1 MIWMAYPWMF
11 GKMTLNRPKIAVSS
25 CLLGHEVRF
34 DGGHKNSR
42 YVSDTLSQ
50 YFEFVPL
57 CPEVAIGLGIPRP
70 TIRLVE
76 TFPDV
81 VDAVSNADNSLKY
94 TEELRGYGRKMAP
107 QLQEVCGYIFKKDSP
122 SCGMTRVKVY
132 RGEQKMPEKI
142 GVGMYADE
150 IMKALPDLPVEE
162 EGRLQDT
169 RLREN
174 FLERVF
180 LYARWKEFRDQGY
193 SSRGLVEFHT
203 AQKFAVLSHDEQI
216 YRELGRIV
224 AKAGKGDIDECCQ
237 AYIKLLMEGMKVLTT
252 PKKHANVLMHIMGFF
267 KESLSADDKAELIR
281 LIDDHRAELVP
292 VIVPITLINYFRR
305 KYPNEYID
313 GQTYLEPHPPELM
326 LRNML

>member
-1 MIWMAYPWMF
+1 LTASCSTF
-11 GKMTLNRPKIAVSS
+11 GKKTLNRPKIAVSS

-42 YVSDTLSQ
+42 YVSDILSE
-50 YFEFVPL
+50 YFDFVPL
-57 CPEVAIGLGIPRP
+57 CPEVAIGLGVPRP

-76 TFPDV
+76 TAPNV
-81 VDAVSNADNSLKY
+81 IDAVSNADSSLVY
-94 TEELRGYGRKMAP
+94 SRELREYGRKTAP
-107 QLQEVCGYIFKKDSP
+107 QLNNISGYIFKKDSP
-122 SCGMTRVKVY
+122 SCGMSRVKIY
-132 RGEQKMPEKI
+132 RGAQKMPERV
-142 GVGMYADE
+142 GVGLYADE
-150 IMKALPDLPVEE
+150 IMKALPNLPMEE

-180 LYARWKEFRDQGY
+180 LYSRWQAFRDRGY
-193 SSRGLVEFHT
+193 TSRGLVEFHT
-203 AQKFAVLSHDEQI
+203 AQKFAVLAHDETV

-224 AKAGKGDIDECCQ
+224 AKAGEGDISEACE
-237 AYIKLLMEGMKVLTT
+237 AYIALLMKGMSVLTT

-267 KESLSADDKAELIR
+267 KESLSAEDKAELLR
-281 LIDDHRAELVP
+281 LIDAHREGLVP
-292 VIVPITLINYFRR
+292 VIVPITLINYFRK

-326 LRNML
+326 LRNAL

>member
-1 MIWMAYPWMF
+1 
-11 GKMTLNRPKIAVSS
+11 MTDGRPKIGVSS
-25 CLLGHEVRF
+25 CLLGHEVRY

-42 YVSDTLSQ
+42 YVADTLGQ
-50 YFEFVPL
+50 YFDFVPL
-57 CPEVAIGLGIPRP
+57 CPEVAIGLGVPRP

-76 TFPDV
+76 TSPNV
-81 VDAVSNADNSLKY
+81 VDAVSNADASLIYSK
-94 TEELRGYGRKMAP
+94 ELREYAKKIAP
-107 QLQEVCGYIFKKDSP
+107 TLTRISGYIFKKDSP

-132 RGEQKMPEKI
+132 RGEQAMPERI
-142 GVGMYADE
+142 GVGLYADE

-162 EGRLQDT
+162 EGRLQDS

-180 LYARWKEFRDQGY
+180 LYARWQEFESEGFT
-193 SSRGLVEFHT
+193 SRGLVAFHT
-203 AQKFAVLSHDEQI
+203 AQKFAVLAHDEPV

-224 AKAGKGDIDECCQ
+224 AKAGDGDINESCKV
-237 AYIKLLMEGMKVLTT
+237 YIQLLMKGMKVLTT

-267 KESLSADDKAELIR
+267 KESLSGDDKAELLG
-281 LIDDHRAELVP
+281 LIDAHREGLVP
-292 VIVPITLINYFRR
+292 VIVPITLINYFRK

>member
-1 MIWMAYPWMF
+1 MSS
-11 GKMTLNRPKIAVSS
+11 RPKIAISS

-42 YVSDTLSQ
+42 YVSDTLAE
-50 YFEFVPL
+50 YFDFVPL

-76 TFPDV
+76 TSPNV
-81 VDAVSNADNSLKY
+81 IDAVSNADASLTY
-94 TEELRGYGRKMAP
+94 TSELRGYGKKMAP
-107 QLQEVCGYIFKKDSP
+107 TLSSVSGYIFKKDSP

-132 RGEQKMPEKI
+132 RGEHAMPERN
-142 GVGMYADE
+142 GVGLYADE
-150 IMKALPDLPVEE
+150 IIKALPDLPVEE
-162 EGRLQDT
+162 EGRLQDS

-180 LYARWKEFRDQGY
+180 VYARWQAFQAEGFT
-193 SSRGLVEFHT
+193 SRGLVAFHT
-203 AQKFAVLSHDEQI
+203 SQKFSVLAHDETI

-224 AKAGKGDIDECCQ
+224 AKVGEGDIHQSCQ
-237 AYIKLLMEGMKVLTT
+237 DYIQLLMKGLKVLTT

-267 KESLSADDKAELIR
+267 KESLSGDDKAELLR
-281 LIDDHRAELVP
+281 LIDAHREGLVP
-292 VIVPITLINYFRR
+292 VIVPITLINYFRK
-305 KYPNEYID
+305 KYPNDYID

>member
-1 MIWMAYPWMF
+1 MSTT
-11 GKMTLNRPKIAVSS
+11 GKKTLSRPKIAVSS

-42 YVSDTLSQ
+42 YVSDILSE
-50 YFEFVPL
+50 YFDFVPL
-57 CPEVAIGLGIPRP
+57 CPEVAIGLGVPRP

-76 TFPDV
+76 TAPDV
-81 VDAVSNADNSLKY
+81 VDAVSNADSSLVY
-94 TEELRGYGRKMAP
+94 SDELRAYGRKTAP
-107 QLQEVCGYIFKKDSP
+107 QLTDISGYIFKKDSP
-122 SCGMTRVKVY
+122 SCGMSRVKIY
-132 RGEQKMPEKI
+132 RGAQKMPERI
-142 GVGMYADE
+142 GVGLYANE
-150 IMKALPDLPVEE
+150 IMKALPNLPMEE

-180 LYARWKEFRDQGY
+180 LYSRWQAFRDQGY
-193 SSRGLVEFHT
+193 TSRGLVEFHT
-203 AQKFAVLSHDEQI
+203 AQKFAVLAHDEPV

-224 AKAGKGDIDECCQ
+224 AKAGKGEISEACE
-237 AYIKLLMEGMKVLTT
+237 AYITLLMKGMSVLTT

-267 KESLSADDKAELIR
+267 KESLSAEDKAELLR
-281 LIDDHRAELVP
+281 LIDAHREGLVP
-292 VIVPITLINYFRR
+292 VIVPITLINYFRK

-326 LRNML
+326 LRNAL